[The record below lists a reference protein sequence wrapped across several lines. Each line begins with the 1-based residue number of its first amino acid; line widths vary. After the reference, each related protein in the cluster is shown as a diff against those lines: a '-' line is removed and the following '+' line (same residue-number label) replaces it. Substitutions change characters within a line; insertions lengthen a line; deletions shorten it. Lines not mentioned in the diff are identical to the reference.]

1 MLTIK
6 ANAVRFLIASLL
18 VVAVLERLAWAAKRG
33 WITSAGEATNVA
45 LALAQGRGFADP
57 YSYQSGPTA
66 HLMPTTPL
74 LAGGVYRL
82 VGPNV
87 AAEIVLQAIACAE
100 MIAGYLLLYA
110 LFARLGTPLLARL
123 GALAAMCLVP
133 IFMGQ
138 ESLDFRY
145 WEGGLAVVLAAT
157 CLIVIVD
164 LDAQAAQPSRGQSG
178 GLALLFAATFF
189 TSPSLGLG
197 IAACS
202 VILLLRKPRWRGR
215 IWMGAAA
222 AVALALVL
230 APWVVRNDLVL
241 GKPILLRSNM
251 GLELTLA
258 NNDLQVTAPHKVA
271 FDRTMGAIHPSA
283 AGPGRERMKQIGE
296 VAYMAEL
303 QRTTTAWIT
312 AHPAAFATL
321 CLRHLRQMFFP
332 DAFQFE
338 IGSGSFS
345 GFRAVW
351 YAVVS
356 ALGLVAIVRR
366 VRQGRVG
373 YGYVGLTIVI
383 VVATYVPFQPMAR
396 YLYLNYGLLLFAAA
410 DLLHGLATRATNAT
424 RGRRSGIDT
433 APSTPPA

>member
-1 MLTIK
+1 MPTIK
-6 ANAVRFLIASLL
+6 VNVVRLLIASLL
-18 VVAVLERLAWAAKRG
+18 LIAVVERLIWAAKRG

-57 YSYQSGPTA
+57 YSYLSGPTA

-74 LAGGVYRL
+74 LAGGVYAL
-82 VGPNV
+82 VGPDTV
-87 AAEIVLQAIACAE
+87 AAEIVLQAIASAE

-110 LFARLGTPLLARL
+110 LFARLGAPLVARL
-123 GALAAMCLVP
+123 GALAAMCLLP

-145 WEGGLAVVLAAT
+145 WEGGLAVVLATA

-164 LDAQAAQPSRGQSG
+164 LDAQEAQPSRGQTL
-178 GLALLFAATFF
+178 GLALIFAATFF
-189 TSPSLGLG
+189 VSPSLGLA

-202 VILLLRKPRWRGR
+202 VILLARKPQWRGR
-215 IWMGAAA
+215 IGMGAAA
-222 AVALALVL
+222 AAALALVL

-258 NNDLQVTAPHKVA
+258 NNDLQVTAPHKLA

-283 AGPGRERMKQIGE
+283 AGPGRDRMKQIGE

-303 QRTTTAWIT
+303 SRKTKTWI
-312 AHPAAFATL
+312 ADHPAAFASL

-345 GFRAVW
+345 RFRAVW
-351 YAVVS
+351 YAMVS
-356 ALGLVAIVRR
+356 ALGLVAIALRL
-366 VRQGRVG
+366 RQRAAG
-373 YGYVGLTIVI
+373 YGYIGLTIV
-383 VVATYVPFQPMAR
+383 VVAATYVPFQPMAR
-396 YLYLNYGLLLFAAA
+396 YLYLNYGLLIFAAT
-410 DLLHGLATRATNAT
+410 DLLYGLATRAAAL
-424 RGRRSGIDT
+424 RSARR
-433 APSTPPA
+433 APVPAA